1 MPPVTIVVGPGKPV
15 GIGYPD
21 TGLQIG
27 LEALCAVRW
36 MNPDVEDRFVHVL
49 AHEYAHV
56 QLAPETAGLETPT
69 VLERSLLEGAAEFTA
84 ELISGKVAYGHFGPM
99 TRGCEKDIE
108 TAFAADIDSTDL
120 SPWLDNATADEPGDL
135 GYWVGSRIERAYY
148 HNAPDKQSA
157 VRPILR
163 MEDPK
168 AFFMASGWQPG
179 MSAGHP
185 GRGGR

>member
-1 MPPVTIVVGPGKPV
+1 
-15 GIGYPD
+15 
-21 TGLQIG
+21 
-27 LEALCAVRW
+27 
-36 MNPDVEDRFVHVL
+36 
-49 AHEYAHV
+49 
-56 QLAPETAGLETPT
+56 
-69 VLERSLLEGAAEFTA
+69 
-84 ELISGKVAYGHFGPM
+84 ISGKVAYGHFGPM

-163 MEDPK
+163 MEAPK